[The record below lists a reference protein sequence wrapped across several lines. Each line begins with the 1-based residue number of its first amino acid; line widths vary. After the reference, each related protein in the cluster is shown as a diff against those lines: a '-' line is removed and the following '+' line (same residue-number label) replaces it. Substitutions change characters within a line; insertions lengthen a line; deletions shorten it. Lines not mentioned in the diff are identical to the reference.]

1 MTNLKNILFTAC
13 AALLTQGC
21 HMTADR
27 GISTDGAR
35 HFFADR
41 QIDRR
46 VDSVMRLMTLDEK
59 IGQLVLYSSHFTT
72 TGPTLPKNVEEA
84 IRNGTC
90 AIFSTRTFPNTTGNC
105 NGLPSRKRGCTF
117 RCCSATT

>member
-1 MTNLKNILFTAC
+1 MKLMTNLKNILFTAC

-21 HMTADR
+21 HMTADH
-27 GISTDGAR
+27 GVSTDGAR

-59 IGQLVLYSSHFTT
+59 IGQLVL
-72 TGPTLPKNVEEA
+72 
-84 IRNGTC
+84 
-90 AIFSTRTFPNTTGNC
+90 
-105 NGLPSRKRGCTF
+105 
-117 RCCSATT
+117 

>member
-1 MTNLKNILFTAC
+1 
-13 AALLTQGC
+13 
-21 HMTADR
+21 
-27 GISTDGAR
+27 
-35 HFFADR
+35 
-41 QIDRR
+41 
-46 VDSVMRLMTLDEK
+46 MRLMTLDEK

-90 AIFSTRTFPNTTGNC
+90 GNIFNAHVPEYNRER

>member
-1 MTNLKNILFTAC
+1 MKLMTNLKNILFTAC

-59 IGQLVLYSSHFTT
+59 IGQLVL
-72 TGPTLPKNVEEA
+72 
-84 IRNGTC
+84 
-90 AIFSTRTFPNTTGNC
+90 
-105 NGLPSRKRGCTF
+105 
-117 RCCSATT
+117 